1 MNSDSNYP
9 IGEVTWV
16 RRGIINRDASFF
28 FRELTRGLM
37 LFLVFIGSFAAPLI
51 LIIPNRSV
59 SGFWLSFSV
68 WAATTAIIMPMLI
81 VTALS
86 VLPRLSICPIWLY
99 AEQISPIRLTVY
111 RFLKPKRSVALAGS
125 RLDTKQS
132 RPGYIN
138 ATLTDSVSSDSITL
152 PQLTPQE
159 FERVE
164 EYWLHANWGA

>member
-1 MNSDSNYP
+1 MPYDFP
-9 IGEVTWV
+9 LGEETWV
-16 RRGIINRDASFF
+16 RRGIPNRDASFY
-28 FRELTRGLM
+28 FRECVQIF
-37 LFLVFIGSFAAPLI
+37 LFSLVVLGAIAAPLI
-51 LIIPNRSV
+51 LTVPNRASA
-59 SGFWLSFSV
+59 SFWFSFFI
-68 WAATTAIIMPMLI
+68 WLAITTTMSSMVIMTGM
-81 VTALS
+81 S